1 MATVLMKC
9 NEGLWSIS
17 FGLPNGKIKTID
29 FKPKEEGGPC
39 VAEVPV
45 EVDYVD
51 DFNKKHRFQENYAQS
66 LLNAKNSKG
75 EKAYPFLEVV
85 SVKENPVIDLEE
97 EKPKKGK
104 RQ

>member
-9 NEGLWSIS
+9 NEGPWSIS
-17 FGLPNGKIKTID
+17 FGLPNGKIKTIG
-29 FKPKEEGGPC
+29 FKPLEEGGPC

-45 EVDYVD
+45 EVDYID
-51 DFNKKHRFQENYAQS
+51 DFNKKHRFLDNYAQS

-75 EKAYPFLEVV
+75 DKAYPFLEVI
-85 SVKENPVIDLEE
+85 SVKESPVIEE